1 MAADT
6 ISPRALPSRAPLAPR
21 APCHFQ
27 LSSLTSIAPHHS
39 HRFLR
44 SSLGAFKR
52 PYAEHLSFIETSDV
66 QLALFCA
73 THPCFPPLFL
83 LRRFQAHERKRDR
96 LEVMR
101 AQFEADKARIAKLR
115 ADRKFRPY

>member
-1 MAADT
+1 
-6 ISPRALPSRAPLAPR
+6 
-21 APCHFQ
+21 
-27 LSSLTSIAPHHS
+27 
-39 HRFLR
+39 
-44 SSLGAFKR
+44 
-52 PYAEHLSFIETSDV
+52 
-66 QLALFCA
+66 
-73 THPCFPPLFL
+73 L